1 MRAVWRFIRLTSL
14 PGYLLDDQFDRALVE
29 SVPPMEQASGKESGF
44 LNNLSSKPTRI
55 KKPALISYRLRE
67 KAMSTK
73 TERKKAAQNRI
84 KAMNHPVRA
93 ALLGILAERT
103 SSPAEMARELDEDLS
118 NVSYHTK
125 QLVELECAELVST
138 RPVRG
143 ALEHFYR
150 ATERSVMDKEGWDG
164 IDPMMAETLIH
175 EVMQKILDNFV
186 AAAEAKTIGDNADF
200 HLTRTPLLLDQRG
213 LQEALEAH
221 ERTRHELLEIASRSA
236 ERMVESSEEGINVS
250 SSQACFKIPNPKG
263 RQTS

>member
-1 MRAVWRFIRLTSL
+1 
-14 PGYLLDDQFDRALVE
+14 
-29 SVPPMEQASGKESGF
+29 
-44 LNNLSSKPTRI
+44 
-55 KKPALISYRLRE
+55 
-67 KAMSTK
+67 MSTK
-73 TERKKAAQNRI
+73 TEHQRAARNRI

-93 ALLGILAERT
+93 AVLGILAERT

-150 ATERSVMDKEGWDG
+150 ATERSVMDKQGWDEEL
-164 IDPMMAETLIH
+164 DPVLAESLIH

-186 AAAEAKTIGDNADF
+186 TAAQGKTIGDDAHF
-200 HLTRTPLLLDQRG
+200 HLTRTPLLVDQQG

-221 ERTRHELLEIASRSA
+221 EKARLELLEIAARSA
-236 ERMVESSEEGINVS
+236 ERMVDSGEEGINVS
-250 SSQACFKIPNPKG
+250 SSQACFKMPSPNS
-263 RQTS
+263 RQSS